1 MQILVLS
8 AHLPS
13 PRATQAGQRN
23 TYHLCQFLASH
34 HDLHVLS
41 FASVKELESFQLA
54 DANLFRSFDF
64 VRLSNSSR
72 IRGFLASP
80 LSPLL
85 AAARSSGGFRRKL
98 KSLIA
103 NVRFDVAL
111 LDYTGMLQY
120 SSDLTRI
127 PRVGSLEA
135 DVSFRIWERR
145 AGEAKSR
152 LGKFLYGVEASRTRH
167 WELDRLSQM
176 DFVLV
181 HNSEE
186 RKLIEQ
192 LLPGSLVTELNVWAD
207 LGRDEEVTPYC
218 EREANSLVF
227 WGAMDRQENIDA
239 ATYGAERIVPRIQ
252 NQGRQISY
260 YLAGN
265 APPSWLLNRYR
276 DSLVKV
282 CGFVENPFKF
292 LATKQIALL
301 PIRLGAGVKVKVL
314 ECMAAGLPVVTTP
327 AGAEAIPGK
336 EGKHFLVGQSE
347 EELAALVKSLL
358 DSPAHA
364 AELGMQAREI
374 VLAEHSFERSLQRIE
389 EQVLREIPETN
400 HECATVPA

>member
-23 TYHLCQFLASH
+23 TYHLCQFLARR
-34 HDLHVLS
+34 HDVHVLS

-72 IRGFLASP
+72 IRGLLASP
-80 LSPLL
+80 RSPLL

-103 NVRFDVAL
+103 NVGFDVAL

-120 SSDLTRI
+120 SSELRQI

-135 DVSFRIWERR
+135 DVSFRIWDRR
-145 AGEAKSR
+145 CEEAKNWLAR
-152 LGKFLYGVEASRTRH
+152 LIYGWEAARTRR
-167 WELDRLSQM
+167 WELARLSQM

-181 HNSEE
+181 HNREE
-186 RKLIEQ
+186 RKLIER
-192 LLPGSLVTELNVWAD
+192 LVPGALVTELNVWAN
-207 LGRDEEVTPYC
+207 LGRDEEVAPYG

-239 ATYGAERIVPRIQ
+239 ATYGAEHILPRIQ
-252 NQGRQISY
+252 TQGRQISY

-276 DSLVKV
+276 GSLVKV
-282 CGFVENPFKF
+282 CGFVENPFRF

-327 AGAEAIPGK
+327 AGAEAIPGQ

-347 EELAALVKSLL
+347 EELAELVKSLL
-358 DSPAHA
+358 DSPLQA
-364 AELGMQAREI
+364 AELGLQARET
-374 VLAEHSFERSLQRIE
+374 VLAEHSFERSVQRIE
-389 EQVLREIPETN
+389 EQILTKVPETRP
-400 HECATVPA
+400 ECVTVPA